1 MLEAIF
7 WMITCFIAIIV
18 LYISLGTI
26 STMVLFNMNFK
37 SAFEFITKELIFWKK

>member
-18 LYISLGTI
+18 IYISLGAI
-26 STMVLFNMNFK
+26 STMVLFNMDFK
-37 SAFEFITKELIFWKK
+37 SALEFITKELMFWRK

>member
-7 WMITCFIAIIV
+7 WMITCFMAIIV

-26 STMVLFNMNFK
+26 STMVLFNMDFY
-37 SAFEFITKELIFWKK
+37 SAFEFITKELMFWRK

>member
-18 LYISLGTI
+18 IYISLGTI
-26 STMVLFNMNFK
+26 STMVLFNMDFK
-37 SAFEFITKELIFWKK
+37 SSLDFIIKELMFWRK